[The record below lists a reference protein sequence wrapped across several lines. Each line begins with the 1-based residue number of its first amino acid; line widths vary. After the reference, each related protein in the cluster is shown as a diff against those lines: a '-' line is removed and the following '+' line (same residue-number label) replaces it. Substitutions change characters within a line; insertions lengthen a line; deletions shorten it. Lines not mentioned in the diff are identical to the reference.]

1 MARTV
6 LFILLFIG
14 MSGIGSQSYAQAPV
28 LPDIIAASDKGVNVI
43 SWTCQYDGIK
53 SIAVQRSSDSVFN
66 YITIGYVRD
75 LRKGQQAFIDGH
87 PQAGDNWYRL
97 YIGFSSDLTW
107 YSNNI
112 KVHIDSMTLL
122 NKAVIPPN
130 DSLQKYASNVQIQPQ
145 DVIASSLE
153 PTFAP
158 PADNTRYNNTPAR
171 PMGSPNKNATVR
183 STNSNYNNNNT
194 NTPTTTAPKP
204 APKLNLNIPDND
216 NVGQYTYIKSR
227 HVFTNPFTGHV
238 TLELPED
245 DRKIYSIQFFKQ
257 GDERTPVLDVPRL
270 RKTKVVIDKR
280 NFQGKGVYKF
290 ILMQGTDK
298 LEEGYISIF

>member
-6 LFILLFIG
+6 LFIFLFIG
-14 MSGIGSQSYAQAPV
+14 LSGIGFKANAQPPV
-28 LPDIIAASDKGVNVI
+28 LPDIIAASDQGVNVI

-66 YITIGYVRD
+66 YITIGYVKD

-130 DSLQKYASNVQIQPQ
+130 DSLQKYAANVQIQPQ

-153 PTFAP
+153 PTLAP
-158 PADNTRYNNTPAR
+158 PADNTRYNNAPAK
-171 PMGSPNKNATVR
+171 PMASPNKNAVVR
-183 STNSNYNNNNT
+183 STDNNRYNNNN
-194 NTPTTTAPKP
+194 NNNTAPKP

-270 RKTKVVIDKR
+270 RQTKVVIDKR

-290 ILMQGTDK
+290 VLMQGNDK
-298 LEEGYISIF
+298 LEEGFISIF

>member
-1 MARTV
+1 MSRTV
-6 LFILLFIG
+6 SFILLFIG
-14 MSGIGSQSYAQAPV
+14 FSLLGNKAIAQPPV

-66 YITIGYVRD
+66 YITIGYVKD
-75 LRKGQQAFIDGH
+75 LKKGQQAFIDGH

-112 KVHIDSMTLL
+112 KVFIDSATLL
-122 NKAVIPPN
+122 NKSVIPPN
-130 DSLQKYASNVQIQPQ
+130 DSLQKYAANVQIAPQ

-153 PTFAP
+153 PMAP
-158 PADNTRYNNTPAR
+158 PTPVTNNTNNNTANNNGYNNTR
-171 PMGSPNKNATVR
+171 PMTAR
-183 STNSNYNNNNT
+183 SNNYSNNT
-194 NTPTTTAPKP
+194 NTAPAPKP
-204 APKLNLNIPDND
+204 TPKLNLNIPSND
-216 NVGQYTYIKSR
+216 DVGQYTYIKSR

-245 DRKIYSIQFFKQ
+245 DRKIYAIQFFKQ
-257 GDERTPVLDVPRL
+257 GDESNPVLDIPRL
-270 RKTKVVIDKR
+270 RKTKVIIDKR
-280 NFQGKGVYKF
+280 NFQSKGVYKF
-290 ILMQGTDK
+290 ILKEGSDK